1 MRREAGMDNFTVI
14 YKILKI
20 LEKAMDLGELD
31 PDAISADKFRIS
43 QPRWEKIMIMLA
55 KSGYIEGIRYEQN
68 FADYS
73 PRICEPITPVITLRG
88 LEYLSENTVMKRVA
102 NVLKGIKEAT
112 PGL

>member
-1 MRREAGMDNFTVI
+1 MDNFTVI

-20 LEKAMDLGELD
+20 LEKAMDLGEFD
-31 PDAISADKFRIS
+31 PDAISADKFKIS

-88 LEYLSENTVMKRVA
+88 LEYLSENTAMC
-102 NVLKGIKEAT
+102 
-112 PGL
+112 